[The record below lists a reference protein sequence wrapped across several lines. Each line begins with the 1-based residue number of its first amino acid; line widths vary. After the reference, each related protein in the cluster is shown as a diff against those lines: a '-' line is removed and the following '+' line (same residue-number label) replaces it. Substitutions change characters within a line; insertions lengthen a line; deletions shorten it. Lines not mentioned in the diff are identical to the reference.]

1 MIGGKSLP
9 VWVLAVALMAFPSI
23 GSAQDLSP
31 KAREYMALAEK
42 YKPTGRSQAAVEKY
56 MAMNKAEREAA
67 KKQGSR
73 SPLLLGAL
81 TWLAMEYG
89 AYALCFYSG
98 LAGSD
103 LSSEAI
109 VEIGDDCAGQYIN

>member
-31 KAREYMALAEK
+31 
-42 YKPTGRSQAAVEKY
+42 KPTGRSQAAVEKY

-109 VEIGDDCAGQYIN
+109 VEIGDDCAGRYIN